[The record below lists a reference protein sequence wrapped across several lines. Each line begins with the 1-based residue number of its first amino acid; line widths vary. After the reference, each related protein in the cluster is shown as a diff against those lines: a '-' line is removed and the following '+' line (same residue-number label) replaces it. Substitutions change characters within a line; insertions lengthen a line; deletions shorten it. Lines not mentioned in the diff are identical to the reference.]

1 MYNEWISFRA
11 KSRPDH
17 VAVVVPSGPVRYG
30 EFDGQIDKVAE
41 RLAALGI
48 RAGGTVAVHLPDE
61 YVHWLFVLALDR
73 LGLASVSI
81 GMPSPQHPLLM
92 ALRPDLVVT
101 TAEGAQQTPLRSLA
115 VTPQWYGET
124 TAMPAVARSPR
135 QRRPDEI
142 VRYFASSGTTGTP
155 KLMAVTRAQMEWRIE
170 QALDAMG
177 AGMTTRSCTLLGMVT
192 AGGYT
197 WPLAYWMGGGTVI
210 LNMTFTKSVA
220 ESLRRTQPDQ
230 VVLSVGTLLNLVS
243 GEAAKLPPMPSMKIY
258 CVGSVVP
265 KALADTVRRV
275 LTPDFNVSYAATE
288 VSGFGIGPSA
298 LMQQHDGTAAY
309 IFPGIDIEAVDDH
322 DKPLPAGTTGA
333 LRVRGAGIISGYLN
347 EELKGAARSSVRDGW
362 FYSGDVG
369 SVSADGLVLVA
380 GRTNDVMNIGG
391 NKYFPQAIEEA
402 ALACAGVRDAAVF
415 LVPDKLGVEAP
426 WIAVVR
432 GEGHQPGEL
441 VGKLAA
447 RWPQLA
453 GIRVVALAEIP
464 RNQMGKIDRQTL
476 RRQGQ
481 SAEAAKQQTVG

>member
-1 MYNEWISFRA
+1 MHNEWISFRA

-30 EFDGQIDKVAE
+30 EFDAQIDKVAS

-73 LGLASVSI
+73 LGFASVSI
-81 GMPSPQHPLLM
+81 GMPSAQHPLL
-92 ALRPDLVVT
+92 AVLRPDLVVT
-101 TAEGAQQTPLRSLA
+101 NAEGAQNTPFRTLV

-124 TAMPAVARSPR
+124 MAMAAVARSPR
-135 QRRPDEI
+135 QGRPDEI
-142 VRYFASSGTTGTP
+142 VRYFSSSGTTGTP
-155 KLMAVTRAQMEWRIE
+155 KLMAVTRAQVEARMG
-170 QALDAMG
+170 QAVDAMG

-197 WPLAYWMGGGTVI
+197 WPLAYWMAGGTVI
-210 LNMTFTKSVA
+210 LNMTFTKSLA
-220 ESLRRTQPDQ
+220 ESLRVTKPDQ
-230 VVLSVGTLLNLVS
+230 VVLSAGTLLNLVS
-243 GEAAKLPPMPSMKIY
+243 GDAAKLPPMPSMKIF

-265 KALADTVRRV
+265 KALADAARRV
-275 LTPDFNVSYAATE
+275 LTPDFNVSYASTE
-288 VSGFGIGPSA
+288 VSGVGIGPSA
-298 LMQQHDGTAAY
+298 LLQQHDGTAAY
-309 IFPGIDIEAVDDH
+309 VFHGTDIEAVDDH
-322 DKPLPAGTTGA
+322 DKALPAGATGA
-333 LRVRGAGIISGYLN
+333 LRMRRAGTVSGYLN
-347 EELKGAARSSVRDGW
+347 EDLKGGARSSVRDGW

-369 SVSADGLVLVA
+369 SVSADGVVLVA

-391 NKYFPQAIEEA
+391 NKYLPEAIEEV
-402 ALACAGVRDAAVF
+402 ALTCAGIRDAAVF

-441 VGKLAA
+441 VSKLGA

-453 GIRVVALAEIP
+453 GIRVAVVTEIP
-464 RNQMGKIDRQTL
+464 RNQMGKIDRLTL
-476 RRQGQ
+476 RQRGQ
-481 SAEAAKQQTVG
+481 AAAAKQ